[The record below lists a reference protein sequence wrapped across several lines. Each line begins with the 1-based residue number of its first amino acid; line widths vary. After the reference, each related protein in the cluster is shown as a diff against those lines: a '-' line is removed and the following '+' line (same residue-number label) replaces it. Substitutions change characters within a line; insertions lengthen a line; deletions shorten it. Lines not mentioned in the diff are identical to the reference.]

1 MSIACRLSQ
10 LLLVL
15 AFLPLFE
22 TSVLAQQ
29 DADEQNN
36 DPNVKRPPVVE
47 LAHWRGHQIHAV
59 VSEGYFMNRRPVP
72 ARLESAEEARKYF
85 KQEIVA
91 RWEKQVDFGRQDLVV
106 MSCGGSGQNK
116 IVCYVSLSKP
126 FKVMF
131 IVEPGSTKDLV
142 EQVSVY
148 AIGKDVKLARDEAF
162 RHAF

>member
-1 MSIACRLSQ
+1 MSTVCRLSQ
-10 LLLVL
+10 MLLVL

-29 DADEQNN
+29 DANEQKN

-47 LAHWRGHQIHAV
+47 LGHWRGHQIHDV

-72 ARLESAEEARKYF
+72 ARLESADEARKYF
-85 KQEIVA
+85 KAEIVA
-91 RWEKQVDFGRQDLVV
+91 KWEKQVDFGRQDLLI

-116 IVCYVSLSKP
+116 IVCYVSLSEP

-131 IVEPGSTKDLV
+131 IVEPGLTKDLV

-148 AIGKDVKLARDEAF
+148 AIGRDVKVTPDVAF